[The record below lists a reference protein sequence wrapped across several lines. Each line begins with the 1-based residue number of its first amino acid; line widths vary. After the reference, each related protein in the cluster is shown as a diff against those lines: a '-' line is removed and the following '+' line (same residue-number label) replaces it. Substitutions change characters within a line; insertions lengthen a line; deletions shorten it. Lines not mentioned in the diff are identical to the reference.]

1 MTSSERTARAAA
13 ARLPATGLQVARPQK
28 MKLDTRRHEEARA
41 AQARLRWGARWVAS
55 FRGGGEMGHDLDSSV
70 RPEDVARSELFY
82 ASTCCWV

>member
-1 MTSSERTARAAA
+1 MTSSERTARGAA
-13 ARLPATGLQVARPQK
+13 ARIPAAGLQAGRPETMQR
-28 MKLDTRRHEEARA
+28 DSRRREEARA
-41 AQARLRWGARWVAS
+41 AQARPRWVAS